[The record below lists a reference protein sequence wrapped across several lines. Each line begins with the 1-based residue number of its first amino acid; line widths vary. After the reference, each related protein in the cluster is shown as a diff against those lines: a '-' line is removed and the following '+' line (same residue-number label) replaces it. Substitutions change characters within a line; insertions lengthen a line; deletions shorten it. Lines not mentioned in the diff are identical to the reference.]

1 MEITWY
7 GNNLVKLNEKGL
19 ATLVT
24 NPAGGLPAGWK
35 TEIAA
40 LSQPEETLVTR
51 PGIRQVLQRPGEYEI
66 GGVFVTALP
75 AESPVP
81 GQPARRLMFGF
92 DFGGLSVIFP
102 GPLEKAPAQ
111 AALEKLGTP
120 HILLLSL
127 GGGLSA
133 GKAAELVRQLEPKLV
148 VPLYSTPEE
157 LKKFSK
163 ELGLEEPPAV
173 PVLKTAI
180 SSLPE
185 ETRLVVLAAQNIV

>member
-7 GNNLVKLNEKGL
+7 GSNTLKMSERGL

-24 NPAGGLPAGWK
+24 NPPGGWK
-35 TEIAA
+35 AEMAA
-40 LSQPEETLVTR
+40 LSQPEAVDVTI
-51 PGIRQVLQRPGEYEI
+51 PGIQHPLQHPGEYEI

-75 AESPVP
+75 VDAPVP
-81 GQPARRLMFGF
+81 DQPARRLMFGF

-120 HILLLSL
+120 HILLLT
-127 GGGLSA
+127 LSSGISA
-133 GKAAELVRQLEPKLV
+133 AKAAELVRQLEPKLV
-148 VPLYSTPEE
+148 VPLFATPEE
-157 LKKFSK
+157 LKKFCK

-173 PVLKTAI
+173 TVLKVTI
-180 SSLPE
+180 TSLPE
-185 ETRLVVLAAQNIV
+185 ETRLVVLASQGVA

>member
-7 GNNLVKLNEKGL
+7 GNNLVKLSEKGL

-24 NPAGGLPAGWK
+24 NPVGALPAGWK

-40 LSQPEETLVTR
+40 ISQPEETLVTR

-66 GGVFVTALP
+66 GGVFITALS
-75 AESPVP
+75 ADAPVP
-81 GQPARRLMFGF
+81 EQPARRLMFGF

-111 AALEKLGTP
+111 ATLEKLGTP

-127 GGGLSA
+127 GSGISPT
-133 GKAAELVRQLEPKLV
+133 KAAELVRQLEPKLV
-148 VPLYSTPEE
+148 IPLYSTLEE

-163 ELGLEEPPAV
+163 ELGLEEPGAL

-180 SSLPE
+180 TSLPE
-185 ETRLVVLAAQNIV
+185 ETRFVVLAEQNIS